1 MISKRRTKRM
11 KKQIFSRFLLL
22 SSILL
27 LAGCGSK
34 TNTSNTTAA
43 IESNVETTVDAETE
57 GAVSDLPEA
66 QYAHSVKSSDE
77 SEVIPIYFGEQVID
91 LNEGL
96 PYFTEDQM
104 TTQMFEIYS
113 SLDSLGRCRRAFAN
127 VCWETMPKEKRGE
140 IGNVRP
146 SGWDY
151 NGKSNN
157 NKYEWVDG
165 NYVINRCHLLAYEL
179 TGENANQ
186 ENLITGTRSMNLEML
201 VYENKVAKY
210 VKDTGNHVLYRV
222 TPIFYE
228 DEPMAQGVEMEGLSV
243 EDEGADIKFHVFVYN
258 VEPGVV
264 FNYETG
270 ENWAA
275 DGSVDPVRNGYESA
289 LGTYTDKN
297 GNVIASADVTP
308 DTNTQTYI
316 LNIGNSKIHL
326 PSCQYASQISEK
338 NRKEITATLEDLLAD
353 EYSKCGVCLGK

>member
-1 MISKRRTKRM
+1 MEVRLY
-11 KKQIFSRFLLL
+11 Q
-22 SSILL
+22 SI
-27 LAGCGSK
+27 
-34 TNTSNTTAA
+34 
-43 IESNVETTVDAETE
+43 
-57 GAVSDLPEA
+57 
-66 QYAHSVKSSDE
+66 
-77 SEVIPIYFGEQVID
+77 FGEPVID
-91 LNEGL
+91 LNEGD

-165 NYVINRCHLLAYEL
+165 NYVINICHLLAYEL

-222 TPIFYE
+222 TPIF
-228 DEPMAQGVEMEGLSV
+228 L
-243 EDEGADIKFHVFVYN
+243 
-258 VEPGVV
+258 
-264 FNYETG
+264 
-270 ENWAA
+270 
-275 DGSVDPVRNGYESA
+275 
-289 LGTYTDKN
+289 
-297 GNVIASADVTP
+297 
-308 DTNTQTYI
+308 
-316 LNIGNSKIHL
+316 
-326 PSCQYASQISEK
+326 
-338 NRKEITATLEDLLAD
+338 
-353 EYSKCGVCLGK
+353 